1 MRNVLWKIVVFYN
14 FTKSFS
20 YFLDVLPIAWPKR
33 YKYNEKRNENARK
46 RLKCGGGVTSNQ
58 YAPAP
63 LTDQEAIIYEI
74 RLFR

>member
-20 YFLDVLPIAWPKR
+20 YFLDVLPIAWQKR

-46 RLKCGGGVTSNQ
+46 RLKSGGGVTSNQ